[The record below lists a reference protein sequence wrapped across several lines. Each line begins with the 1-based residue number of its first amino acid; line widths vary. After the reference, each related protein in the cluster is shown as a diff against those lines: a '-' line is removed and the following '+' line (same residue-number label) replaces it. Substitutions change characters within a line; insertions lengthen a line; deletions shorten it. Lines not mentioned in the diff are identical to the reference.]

1 MADWCSKISFFS
13 WLSGDSTDGKNQQ
26 QPSNNKASRKN
37 HHANSERPADVNK
50 WNTDETTQHRQPSQ
64 PRDTLCRSFSKYSKN
79 ENTIYFH
86 KASGTNFEAKVVGVH
101 SDDDPEN
108 PYYTIQY
115 TAQDGEK
122 VERQTTEDR
131 LLPVE

>member
-1 MADWCSKISFFS
+1 MADWCSKISLFS
-13 WLSGDSTDGKNQQ
+13 WFSGDSTDGKNP
-26 QPSNNKASRKN
+26 QPSNHATRNHAS
-37 HHANSERPADVNK
+37 SERPADVNELK
-50 WNTDETTQHRQPSQ
+50 ADETTQRTKPSQ
-64 PRDTLCRSFSKYSKN
+64 RRDTPCRSFNKYSKN

-86 KASGTNFEAKVVGVH
+86 KASGTNFDAKVVGVH
-101 SDDDPEN
+101 FDDDPEN

-115 TAQDGEK
+115 TARDGEK